1 MASAARAPGAAVL
14 PPLREEIGI
23 SRGPAA
29 LDGSPTWTLH
39 DPAVN
44 RFYRLGWPEF
54 EIVSRWDSQDADELV
69 ARVNA
74 ETTLRI
80 EPDDIEQMVRFLRSY
95 DLFARRHP
103 ADDRLPGRQ
112 AQRTRQSVGNGCCT
126 TICSCAF
133 RWCGRT
139 VS

>member
-54 EIVSRWDSQDADELV
+54 EIVSRWDSRDADELV

-80 EPDDIEQMVRFLRSY
+80 EP
-95 DLFARRHP
+95 
-103 ADDRLPGRQ
+103 
-112 AQRTRQSVGNGCCT
+112 T
-126 TICSCAF
+126 TSSRWSASCAPTTCCAPAP
-133 RWCGRT
+133 RR
-139 VS
+139 